1 MKRYDYILVGAGAA
15 GMQLLAAFCRDPFF
29 SNYSILVIDADSKT
43 SNDRTWCWWERGEG
57 AWSELV
63 EKQWEK
69 VSVVGGRVMQF
80 GVEDYSYNMVHSAK
94 FYAAVKAI
102 AQAHVG
108 IDWVQERYVK
118 HREEHDFVEVM
129 TEGNRYEGKYLFTS
143 VANLKEAMRSTQH
156 PYLHQHFIG
165 WFVKTE
171 HPVFDENTALM
182 MDFSVEQRG
191 NTRFM
196 YVLPTAPNEA
206 LVEYTLFSDTLL
218 SEGEYE
224 QAITEYLDG
233 LQAGAVTI
241 ERKERGAIPMTT
253 YPFWKHN
260 TQRVLHIGIA
270 GGWTRASTGYT
281 FHNSTKE
288 SMRLAAS
295 LKAGL
300 SDMRSFH
307 VSSRF
312 HFYDFVVL
320 DVLKRRN
327 DVGAAFFSR
336 IFETNR
342 IHVVFDFLN
351 GQSTLQQ
358 EINIV
363 SKSSPRLQLMYSV
376 LRYVFSR
383 LGFPLYRYKG
393 QYQMK

>member
-1 MKRYDYILVGAGAA
+1 
-15 GMQLLAAFCRDPFF
+15 
-29 SNYSILVIDADSKT
+29 
-43 SNDRTWCWWERGEG
+43 
-57 AWSELV
+57 
-63 EKQWEK
+63 
-69 VSVVGGRVMQF
+69 
-80 GVEDYSYNMVHSAK
+80 
-94 FYAAVKAI
+94 
-102 AQAHVG
+102 
-108 IDWVQERYVK
+108 
-118 HREEHDFVEVM
+118 
-129 TEGNRYEGKYLFTS
+129 
-143 VANLKEAMRSTQH
+143 
-156 PYLHQHFIG
+156 
-165 WFVKTE
+165 VKTE
-171 HPVFDENTALM
+171 HPVFDSNTALM

-196 YVLPTAPNEA
+196 YVLPTSPSEA

-241 ERKERGAIPMTT
+241 QRKERGAIPMTT

-320 DVLKRRN
+320 DLLKRRN
-327 DVGAAFFSR
+327 DVGAGFFSR

-393 QYQMK
+393 LYRMK